1 MAFQKAG
8 KRSLK
13 CSFPL
18 WLRISLV
25 LLLCPEISLQS
36 ERGCTGRFL
45 IQPATRIWTFLLS
58 WRFCFCFFKTPCGF
72 FPLLSSCQ
80 EVRCRRVK
88 LLWQFQLS
96 YWKEK
101 FQSGTSLPTMLIRDA
116 AVALAGELQGEAGLA
131 NSSQALS
138 PASPPWHSWGRS
150 RRGRR
155 ELQLPKETDPE
166 HLKRVPLPLVLTIWS
181 WTIRR
186 GNNAVLDNNTFIW
199 QRWKLIPS

>member
-72 FPLLSSCQ
+72 FPSWVPAKKS
-80 EVRCRRVK
+80 
-88 LLWQFQLS
+88 
-96 YWKEK
+96 
-101 FQSGTSLPTMLIRDA
+101 DA
-116 AVALAGELQGEAGLA
+116 EEL
-131 NSSQALS
+131 NSSDSFNFPTERKNFKVAHHCLQCLLEMPRWPWLENCRGRQALQTVPRHWALPVRPDIPGGGAGVEEENS
-138 PASPPWHSWGRS
+138 SFQ
-150 RRGRR
+150 RRQI
-155 ELQLPKETDPE
+155 L
-166 HLKRVPLPLVLTIWS
+166 
-181 WTIRR
+181 
-186 GNNAVLDNNTFIW
+186 NT
-199 QRWKLIPS
+199 